1 MNLRSSLDL
10 GRAGPISEFLRLSEK
25 LMPTPRP
32 PIEHDL
38 LVVRP
43 SKWTLVVIVQ
53 LRQGTMRFNQLRREM
68 GGVPQKSLSQT
79 LRELERDGFISRR
92 AYATIPPRVE
102 YELTDLGR
110 ELLALAEDWQRFALR
125 NRPAVEQARRRFDG
139 SGADGGD

>member
-1 MNLRSSLDL
+1 MSS
-10 GRAGPISEFLRLSEK
+10 PS
-25 LMPTPRP
+25 
-32 PIEHDL
+32 HDPEPSQEL

-53 LRQGTMRFNQLRREM
+53 LRQGTMRFNQLRRNM

-79 LRELERDGFISRR
+79 LRELERDGFVTRR

-110 ELLALAEDWQRFALR
+110 ELLALADDWQQFALR
-125 NRPAVEQARRRFDG
+125 NRRAVEEARRRFDDLAG
-139 SGADGGD
+139 EILH